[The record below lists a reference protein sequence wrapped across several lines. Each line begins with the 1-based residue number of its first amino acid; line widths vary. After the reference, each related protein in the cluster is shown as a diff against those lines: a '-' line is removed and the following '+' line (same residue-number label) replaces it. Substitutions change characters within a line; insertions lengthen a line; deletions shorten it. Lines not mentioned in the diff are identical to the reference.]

1 MSTPAATVD
10 DYIASQPQP
19 VQPML
24 CEIRRRFAVAA
35 PGAVEAIRYGMPAYR
50 LSNGHPVYFAAWT
63 KHISLH
69 DIPTFND
76 KLETNVFPYRNG
88 KDTLRFELRQP
99 IPYDLIEQII
109 TTIAAT
115 TPAK

>member
-1 MSTPAATVD
+1 MNTPAATVD
-10 DYIASQPQP
+10 DYIDSQPQQ
-19 VQPML
+19 VQTML
-24 CEIRRRFAVAA
+24 REIRHRFQSVA
-35 PGAVEAIRYGMPAYR
+35 PDAVEAIRYGMPAYR
-50 LSNGHPVYFAAWT
+50 LSNGHPVYFAAWK

-69 DIPTFND
+69 DIPTFTD
-76 KLETNVFPYRNG
+76 ELETNVAPYRNG
-88 KDTLRFELRQP
+88 KDTLRFELRHP

>member
-19 VQPML
+19 VQEL
-24 CEIRRRFAVAA
+24 LREIRRRFAVAA
-35 PGAVEAIRYGMPAYR
+35 PDAVEAIRYRMPAYR
-50 LSNGHPVYFAAWT
+50 LSNGHPVYFAAWK

-69 DIPTFND
+69 DIPRFND
-76 KLETNVFPYRNG
+76 ELETNVAPYRNG

-99 IPYDLIEQII
+99 IPYDLIEQVLA
-109 TTIAAT
+109 TIAAT